1 MMRIVCITAD
11 CRVLQDEEAD
21 IYRVLEASIPDSRFF
36 TDAVNQALKK
46 IRKQAENE
54 NTSEDS

>member
-1 MMRIVCITAD
+1 MRMVCITAD

-21 IYRVLEASIPDSRFF
+21 IYRVLEVSIPDSRFF
-36 TDAVNQALKK
+36 TNAVNQTLKK

-54 NTSEDS
+54 NTSENS